1 MAKELAKHKKYKSKY
16 RQNELFWGLGI
27 EEETYL
33 QFTKPIFVATPIIRQ
48 NHKEERYSVNYYAS
62 FKPGY
67 EEAFEKVFPDAS
79 GCVAM
84 PLFVNSHCL
93 RKLNTDGIHD
103 TTFEKVPQP
112 NPKFKGKTLFTEL
125 QEFCPGVFKKEYEKN
140 FTFDGDSIEFMTLD
154 FYKATVG
161 ATIKELI
168 DYKQAFFQK
177 INAFLLEK
185 KRWRDKGLLEW
196 PRKNP
201 GWAVFFSNPRN
212 VAMFNNGT
220 YHINITLPSLLGAK
234 DTESD
239 LPPPLLYPDI
249 FQHHHKK
256 AILLYQWL
264 EPLLIAVY
272 GSPDPFSAHF
282 PEFAKGS
289 QRCAISRYISVGT
302 YDTDTMREGK
312 VLTLEIE
319 KIRASETPY
328 WWYRRFHETSAY
340 RELDKIGLDINYKKH
355 YNHGIEL
362 RFFDWFIE
370 DKLEELIKFL
380 VCLAD
385 CALTRGESDVP
396 AMSETGNDLVLGVF
410 KEGPQFLMTDEMTAM
425 YEKILGIQLPEIISV
440 SAGFALISKEI
451 IQFYRGGVCSKAML
465 LA

>member
-1 MAKELAKHKKYKSKY
+1 MAKELTKHKKYKSKY
-16 RQNELFWGLGI
+16 GENELFWGLGI

-93 RKLNTDGIHD
+93 SKLDTDGNHD
-103 TTFEKVPQP
+103 TTYEKVPQP

-125 QEFCPGVFKKEYEKN
+125 QEFCPGVFKEEYEKN

-168 DYKQAFFQK
+168 DYKQAFLQK

-201 GWAVFFSNPRN
+201 GWAVFYSNPRN

-249 FQHHHKK
+249 FQHQHKK

-272 GSPDPFSAHF
+272 GSPDPFSTSCTG
-282 PEFAKGS
+282 FAKGS
-289 QRCAISRYISVGT
+289 QRCAISRYIGVGT
-302 YDTDTMREGK
+302 YDTSVMKEGK
-312 VLTLEIE
+312 ILTQEVTG
-319 KIRASETPY
+319 IRGADMPF
-328 WWYRRFHETSAY
+328 WWYGRFHAISAY
-340 RELDKIGLDINYKKH
+340 NGLNKIGLDINYKKH

-362 RFFDWFIE
+362 RFFDWFHE
-370 DKLEELIKFL
+370 DWLGGLLTFL
-380 VCLAD
+380 VGLAD
-385 CALTRGESDVP
+385 CALDRPEADEP
-396 AMSETGNDLVLGVF
+396 ALSETWNDLVFGVF
-410 KEGPQFLMTDEMTAM
+410 TEGGQFIMTGQMTGM
-425 YEKILGIQLPEIISV
+425 YEKILGIELPEKINV
-440 SAGFALISKEI
+440 LEGFALLAKEMKVK
-451 IQFYRGGVCSKAML
+451 YKEGVCSRVML
-465 LA
+465 

>member
-16 RQNELFWGLGI
+16 GQNELFWGLGI

-33 QFTKPIFVATPIIRQ
+33 QFTKLIFVATPIIRKC
-48 NHKEERYSVNYYAS
+48 HAEERYSVNYYAS

-67 EEAFEKVFPDAS
+67 EKTFEKIFPDAS

-93 RKLNTDGIHD
+93 SKLD
-103 TTFEKVPQP
+103 TAGNHETTYEKVPKA

-125 QEFCPGVFKKEYEKN
+125 QEYCPSFFLEEYEKS

-161 ATIKELI
+161 ATIKELV
-168 DYKQAFFQK
+168 DYKRRFLQK
-177 INAFLLEK
+177 INAFLKEK

-196 PRKNP
+196 PRRNP

-220 YHINITLPSLLGAK
+220 YHINITIPSLLGAK
-234 DTESD
+234 DTDSE

-249 FQHHHKK
+249 FRQQHKK

-272 GSPDPFSAHF
+272 GSPDPFSRLCGGFAH
-282 PEFAKGS
+282 GS
-289 QRCAISRYISVGT
+289 QRCAISRYIGIGT
-302 YDTDTMREGK
+302 FDTSMMKEGK
-312 VLTLEIE
+312 ILTREIIG
-319 KIRASETPY
+319 IRGADMPF
-328 WWYRRFHETSAY
+328 WWYGRFHAVSAY
-340 RELDKIGLDINYKKH
+340 NGLNKIGLDINYKKH

-362 RFFDWFIE
+362 RFFDWFPEEQLE
-370 DKLEELIKFL
+370 DLLIFL
-380 VCLAD
+380 VGLAD
-385 CALTRGESDVP
+385 CALERSEADEP
-396 AMSETGNDLVLGVF
+396 ALSETWNDLVFGIFTEGKDFVM
-410 KEGPQFLMTDEMTAM
+410 KEEMTGM
-425 YEKILGIQLPEIISV
+425 YEKILGIELPEQINV
-440 SAGFALISKEI
+440 LAGFNLLAKEI
-451 IQFYRGGVCSKAML
+451 RRVYKDGVCSRLML
-465 LA
+465 

>member
-16 RQNELFWGLGI
+16 GQNELFWGLGI

-33 QFTKPIFVATPIIRQ
+33 QFTKLIFVATPIIRKC
-48 NHKEERYSVNYYAS
+48 HAEERYSVNYYAS

-67 EEAFEKVFPDAS
+67 EKTFEKIFPDAS

-93 RKLNTDGIHD
+93 SKLD
-103 TTFEKVPQP
+103 TAGNHETTYEKVPKA

-125 QEFCPGVFKKEYEKN
+125 QEYCPSFFLEEYEKS

-161 ATIKELI
+161 ATIKELV
-168 DYKQAFFQK
+168 DYKRRFLQK
-177 INAFLLEK
+177 INAFLKEK

-196 PRKNP
+196 PRRNP

-220 YHINITLPSLLGAK
+220 YHINITIPSLLGAK
-234 DTESD
+234 DTDSE

-249 FQHHHKK
+249 FQHQHKK

-272 GSPDPFSAHF
+272 GSPDPFSRLCGGFAH
-282 PEFAKGS
+282 GS
-289 QRCAISRYISVGT
+289 QRCAISRYIGIGT
-302 YDTDTMREGK
+302 FDTSMMKEGK
-312 VLTLEIE
+312 ILTREIIG
-319 KIRASETPY
+319 IRGADMPF
-328 WWYRRFHETSAY
+328 WWYGRFHAVSAY
-340 RELDKIGLDINYKKH
+340 NGLNKIGLDINYKKH

-362 RFFDWFIE
+362 RFFDWFPEEQLE
-370 DKLEELIKFL
+370 DLLIFL
-380 VCLAD
+380 VGLAD
-385 CALTRGESDVP
+385 CALERSEADEP
-396 AMSETGNDLVLGVF
+396 ALSETWNDLVFGIFTEGKDFVM
-410 KEGPQFLMTDEMTAM
+410 KEEMTGM
-425 YEKILGIQLPEIISV
+425 YEKILGIELPEQINV
-440 SAGFALISKEI
+440 LAGFNLLAKEI
-451 IQFYRGGVCSKAML
+451 RRVYKDGVCSRLML
-465 LA
+465 